1 MKKIKVVDEE
11 ILNSAFF
18 DEELTFWKSG
28 VGVFMLNKEDRQQQ
42 SVDVHLFLLVKKF
55 WRVASKKKYSM
66 TCFRS
71 NILSLSFSFFK
82 NFWDKFHFIEALPFL
97 VNI

>member
-55 WRVASKKKYSM
+55 WRVASKKEI
-66 TCFRS
+66 FDD
-71 NILSLSFSFFK
+71 LFSFQYFV
-82 NFWDKFHFIEALPFL
+82 ALFL
-97 VNI
+97 FL